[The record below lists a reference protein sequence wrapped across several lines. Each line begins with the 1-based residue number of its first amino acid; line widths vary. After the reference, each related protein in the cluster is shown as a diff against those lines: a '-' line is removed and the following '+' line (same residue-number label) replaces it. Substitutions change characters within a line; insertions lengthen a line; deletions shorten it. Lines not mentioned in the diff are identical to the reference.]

1 MKNLLVLVVASLTL
15 FSCVSQQSASN
26 LSFVD
31 VSLNY
36 DSEEFEII
44 DLAPITKNAGS
55 LFGITSNDV
64 ASAVLDRSTFNV
76 GGGTSFGSATF
87 FLGGVSSFFAASS
100 VASGNVTFVDNGLII
115 PFGIIGTAIWGIYN
129 DLLWSNTVKNK
140 AIQRCNY
147 DLLVRYPDMDSYIN
161 PKYEINYTKGII
173 GTRCRV
179 TLFAQGVR
187 LKNKSSLKE
196 TQKTSQSSV
205 EKTPDILTEL
215 NVSEKSFSY
224 RSKVGEMNSVAKN
237 IKTIVP
243 NPEDYIGLSDSEAK
257 EYTRNFKIY
266 FRSYQRISQNPDF
279 TKEDLLINGQD
290 LDNYYEIYI
299 EL

>member
-76 GGGTSFGSATF
+76 GGGSSFGSATF
-87 FLGGVSSFFAASS
+87 LLGGVTSFFAASS
-100 VASGNVTFVDNGLII
+100 VAVVNGNDGLIV
-115 PFGIIGTAIWGIYN
+115 PFGIIGAAIWGIYN

-147 DLLVRYPDMDSYIN
+147 ELLVRYPDMDSYIN

-205 EKTPDILTEL
+205 EKTPDISTEL

-266 FRSYQRISQNPDF
+266 FRKYQSISSSYSF
-279 TKEDLLINGQD
+279 AKEDLLINGQD
-290 LDNYYEIYI
+290 LNDYYKIYL

>member
-36 DSEEFEII
+36 DSEDFEIV

-76 GGGTSFGSATF
+76 GGGSSFGSATF
-87 FLGGVSSFFAASS
+87 LLGGVTSFFAASS
-100 VASGNVTFVDNGLII
+100 VAVVNGNDGLIV
-115 PFGIIGTAIWGIYN
+115 PFGIIGAAIWGIYN

-147 DLLVRYPDMDSYIN
+147 ELLVRYPDMDSYIN

-205 EKTPDILTEL
+205 EKTPDISTEL

-266 FRSYQRISQNPDF
+266 FRKYQSISSSYSF
-279 TKEDLLINGQD
+279 AKEDLLINGQD
-290 LDNYYEIYI
+290 LNDYYKIYL

>member
-100 VASGNVTFVDNGLII
+100 VAVGNGDDGLII
-115 PFGIIGTAIWGIYN
+115 PFGIIGAAIWGIYN

-147 DLLVRYPDMDSYIN
+147 ELLVRYPDMDSYIN

-196 TQKTSQSSV
+196 TQKTSQSSA
-205 EKTPDILTEL
+205 EKTPDISTEL

-237 IKTIVP
+237 IKNIVP

-266 FRSYQRISQNPDF
+266 FRKYQSISQNPDF
-279 TKEDLLINGQD
+279 TKEDFLINGQD
-290 LDNYYEIYI
+290 LAEYYKIYL

>member
-36 DSEEFEII
+36 DSEDFEIV

-76 GGGTSFGSATF
+76 GGGSSFGSATF
-87 FLGGVSSFFAASS
+87 LLGGVTSFFAASS
-100 VASGNVTFVDNGLII
+100 VAAF
-115 PFGIIGTAIWGIYN
+115 PFGIIGAAIWGIYN

-205 EKTPDILTEL
+205 EKTPDISTEL

-224 RSKVGEMNSVAKN
+224 RIKVGEMNSVAKI
-237 IKTIVP
+237 IKNIVP

-266 FRSYQRISQNPDF
+266 FRKYQSISSSYSF
-279 TKEDLLINGQD
+279 AKEDLLINGQD
-290 LDNYYEIYI
+290 LNDYYKIYL

>member
-36 DSEEFEII
+36 DSEDFEIV

-76 GGGTSFGSATF
+76 GGGSSFGSATF
-87 FLGGVSSFFAASS
+87 LLGGVTSFFAASS
-100 VASGNVTFVDNGLII
+100 VAVVNGNDGLIV
-115 PFGIIGTAIWGIYN
+115 PFGIIGAAIWGIYN

-147 DLLVRYPDMDSYIN
+147 ELLVRYPDMDSYIN

-205 EKTPDILTEL
+205 EKTPDISTEL

-224 RSKVGEMNSVAKN
+224 RIKVGEMNSVAKI
-237 IKTIVP
+237 IKNIVP

-266 FRSYQRISQNPDF
+266 FRKYQSISSSYSF
-279 TKEDLLINGQD
+279 AKEDLLINGQD
-290 LDNYYEIYI
+290 LNDYYKIYL

>member
-76 GGGTSFGSATF
+76 GGGSSFGSATF
-87 FLGGVSSFFAASS
+87 LLGGVTSFFAASS
-100 VASGNVTFVDNGLII
+100 VAVVNGNDGLIV
-115 PFGIIGTAIWGIYN
+115 PFGIIGAAIWGIYN

-205 EKTPDILTEL
+205 EKTPDISTEL

-224 RSKVGEMNSVAKN
+224 RIKVGEMNSVAKI
-237 IKTIVP
+237 IKNIVP

-266 FRSYQRISQNPDF
+266 FRKYQSISSSYSF
-279 TKEDLLINGQD
+279 AKEDLLINGQD
-290 LDNYYEIYI
+290 LNDYYKIYL

>member
-36 DSEEFEII
+36 DSEDFEIV

-100 VASGNVTFVDNGLII
+100 VAVVNGDDGLII
-115 PFGIIGTAIWGIYN
+115 PFGIIGAAIWGIYN

-147 DLLVRYPDMDSYIN
+147 ELLVRYPDMDSYIN

-205 EKTPDILTEL
+205 EKTPDISTEL

-224 RSKVGEMNSVAKN
+224 RIKVGEMNSVAKI
-237 IKTIVP
+237 IKNIVP

-266 FRSYQRISQNPDF
+266 FRKYQSISSSYSF
-279 TKEDLLINGQD
+279 AKEDLLINGQD
-290 LDNYYEIYI
+290 LNDYYKIYL